1 MHPQRIGKERPSHPP
16 MVTGSRT
23 CARPRAAIGLR
34 KRLCYSP
41 PAKRTGSPEIRR
53 LKTSSRRAKARR
65 DPTDRGESPASKRPR
80 TRSRL
85 TITDIARLAG
95 VSKKTVS
102 RVINQAPYVQADT
115 RARIEA
121 IIAEHGY
128 QPDPQARGLAFRR
141 SFLVG
146 MIHDNP
152 NPQYVENIQLG
163 ILDALAG
170 RGYELVIRP
179 CDRRSPTFLDDM
191 RGFVERL
198 RLFGVVLTPSVSED
212 DRLAKLLESAD
223 CPYVRIAC
231 ATVDKSSRM
240 VLTHDARGAAA
251 AARRLAELG
260 HRRIAYLSGPPL
272 FRSSHERRAGFIAG
286 LAEYGLEL
294 APDLAVLGAYT
305 YESGLARGRELLARS
320 DRPTAIFAGN
330 DEMATG
336 VYSAAHELG
345 IRIPEDL
352 SVIGFD
358 DAPIATRIWPAMTSV
373 RLPVREMGRTAAEG
387 LFAASKTAG
396 KAP

>member
-1 MHPQRIGKERPSHPP
+1 MS
-16 MVTGSRT
+16 SRV
-23 CARPRAAIGLR
+23 
-34 KRLCYSP
+34 
-41 PAKRTGSPEIRR
+41 
-53 LKTSSRRAKARR
+53 KTSSHSKSDAKKTARAAEQH
-65 DPTDRGESPASKRPR
+65 TS
-80 TRSRL
+80 RSTSRARL

-102 RVINQAPYVQADT
+102 RVINEAPYVNKKT
-115 RARIEA
+115 RARVEA

-146 MIHDNP
+146 LIHDNP
-152 NPQYVENIQLG
+152 NSQYVENVHLG
-163 ILDALAG
+163 ILDALAS

-223 CPYVRIAC
+223 CPYVRISC
-231 ATVDKSSRM
+231 AAVDTPARL
-240 VLTHDARGAAA
+240 VLTHDWHGAAA

-260 HRRIAYLSGPPL
+260 HRRIAYISGPPL
-272 FRSSHERRAGFIAG
+272 FRSSHERREGFIAG

-294 APDLAVLGAYT
+294 APELTVLGAYT
-305 YESGLARGRELLARS
+305 YESGLARGRELLGRS

-330 DEMATG
+330 DEMASG
-336 VYSAAHELG
+336 VYGAVHELG
-345 IRIPEDL
+345 IRIPDDL
-352 SVIGFD
+352 SLIGFD
-358 DAPIATRIWPAMTSV
+358 DAPIATRMWPAMTSV
-373 RLPVREMGRTAAEG
+373 RLPVREMGKAAAEK
-387 LFAASKTAG
+387 LFAQPKEATNAPAAEFTPTLIERQSTAPPPG
-396 KAP
+396 TPPRRS

>member
-1 MHPQRIGKERPSHPP
+1 MS
-16 MVTGSRT
+16 SR
-23 CARPRAAIGLR
+23 
-34 KRLCYSP
+34 S
-41 PAKRTGSPEIRR
+41 
-53 LKTSSRRAKARR
+53 KTSSRTVSGAAKSVPSEAPRASR
-65 DPTDRGESPASKRPR
+65 D
-80 TRSRL
+80 RL

-102 RVINQAPYVQADT
+102 RVINEAPYVNKKT
-115 RARIEA
+115 RARVEA

-146 MIHDNP
+146 LIHDNP
-152 NPQYVENIQLG
+152 NSQYVENVHLG

-191 RGFVERL
+191 RSFVERL

-223 CPYVRIAC
+223 CPYVRITC
-231 ATVDKSSRM
+231 ATLDKPTRL
-240 VLTHDARGAAA
+240 VLTHDSHGAAA

-260 HRRIAYLSGPPL
+260 HTRIAYISGPPL
-272 FRSSHERRAGFIAG
+272 FRSSHERREGFIAG

-294 APDLAVLGAYT
+294 APDLTVPGAYT
-305 YESGLARGRELLARS
+305 YESGLARGRELLARP

-330 DEMATG
+330 DEMASG
-336 VYSAAHELG
+336 VYGAAHELG
-345 IRIPEDL
+345 IRIPDDL
-352 SVIGFD
+352 SLVGFD
-358 DAPIATRIWPAMTSV
+358 DAPIATRMWPAMTSV
-373 RLPVREMGRTAAEG
+373 RLPVREMGKAAAEK
-387 LFAASKTAG
+387 LFVTPKEAATAPAAEFTPALIERQST
-396 KAP
+396 APPAGALPRPPKSSG

>member
-1 MHPQRIGKERPSHPP
+1 M
-16 MVTGSRT
+16 
-23 CARPRAAIGLR
+23 
-34 KRLCYSP
+34 
-41 PAKRTGSPEIRR
+41 
-53 LKTSSRRAKARR
+53 KTSSRRAKARR
-65 DPTDRGESPASKRPR
+65 DPTDRGEPPAAKRAR

-179 CDRRSPTFLDDM
+179 CDRRSPGFLEDM

-231 ATVDKSSRM
+231 ASVDKPARM

-272 FRSSHERRAGFIAG
+272 FRSAHERRAGFIAG

-294 APDLAVLGAYT
+294 APELAVLGAYT
-305 YESGLARGRELLARS
+305 YESGLARGRELLARP
-320 DRPTAIFAGN
+320 DRPTAVFAGN

-387 LFAASKTAG
+387 LFAAPKVAA
-396 KAP
+396 KAPVAEYTPSLIERESTAPPPRVRPQRS

>member
-1 MHPQRIGKERPSHPP
+1 M
-16 MVTGSRT
+16 T
-23 CARPRAAIGLR
+23 
-34 KRLCYSP
+34 
-41 PAKRTGSPEIRR
+41 
-53 LKTSSRRAKARR
+53 RRARER
-65 DPTDRGESPASKRPR
+65 VT
-80 TRSRL
+80 SRAKL

-102 RVINQAPYVQADT
+102 RVINQAPYVNKKT
-115 RARIEA
+115 RARVEA

-152 NPQYVENIQLG
+152 NSQYVENVHLG

-231 ATVDKSSRM
+231 AAVDTPARL
-240 VLTHDARGAAA
+240 VLTHDWHGAAA
-251 AARRLAELG
+251 AARRLAQLG
-260 HRRIAYLSGPPL
+260 HRRIAYISGPPL
-272 FRSSHERRAGFIAG
+272 FRSSHERR
-286 LAEYGLEL
+286 
-294 APDLAVLGAYT
+294 
-305 YESGLARGRELLARS
+305 
-320 DRPTAIFAGN
+320 DRI
-330 DEMATG
+330 
-336 VYSAAHELG
+336 HC
-345 IRIPEDL
+345 RI
-352 SVIGFD
+352 G
-358 DAPIATRIWPAMTSV
+358 RIWPRAGAGADHSR
-373 RLPVREMGRTAAEG
+373 RLHV
-387 LFAASKTAG
+387 
-396 KAP
+396 